1 MGPGVESRH
10 AAQLVALEDALLAAI
25 AQARRDAD
33 DVGAPAPPKVLHP
46 YLRFARVVTPAL
58 DAARR
63 AIELDEAFRFRVLAA
78 VSDDAGMTPA
88 ARAFLDRAEGWEEV
102 IEAATLAAGVETA
115 ERAASAEADRLR
127 GELAET
133 RAKLEATSTEV
144 NRLQSDLAG
153 LTRDVAAFRGLADAA
168 ELARDQAV
176 ADVQRSQAERQRAVR
191 ELSAER
197 VRSAA
202 RLNDLRT
209 AHERI
214 EVLTARLSAGEPL
227 EDGPDVESP
236 AQDGAGGAPVADVAR
251 ALAML
256 AGLRSDLEQLT
267 TVLDPSAGVGVAVSV
282 DPLGPTSLAEP
293 GGPATPRQTRRQPV
307 RLTRGVVEDSLD
319 GARCLL
325 GHPGALVIVDGWNVS
340 QQRWPH
346 LPAAHQRAALL
357 DALTAFALGGAA
369 EIRVV
374 LDGVDD
380 GSGIRPW
387 RGGPVMVE
395 FTADTVEADDRILA
409 LVETTPA
416 RRPVVVV
423 SDDNRVRA
431 GAEAGGANTLRAGL
445 LAGVIAP

>member
-1 MGPGVESRH
+1 MGLGVEPRQ
-10 AAQLVALEDALLAAI
+10 AARLAAIEDALLAAI
-25 AQARRDAD
+25 AQARRDAA
-33 DVGAPAPPKVLHP
+33 DVGAPVPPKVLHP

-63 AIELDEAFRFRVLAA
+63 AIDLDDTFRSRVFAS
-78 VSDDAGMTPA
+78 VSDDSGMPPA
-88 ARAFLDRAEGWEEV
+88 ARAFLERADGWEEV
-102 IEAATLAAGVETA
+102 IDAATAAAGAETA
-115 ERAASAEADRLR
+115 ERAASVEADRLR
-127 GELAET
+127 GELTDIRAEL
-133 RAKLEATSTEV
+133 LERSTEV
-144 NRLQSDLAG
+144 NRLQSEVARLTREVAALRG
-153 LTRDVAAFRGLADAA
+153 LTDAA
-168 ELARDQAV
+168 ESARDQAV
-176 ADVQRSQAERQRAVR
+176 ADVQRSQDERQRAVR

-197 VRSAA
+197 VRSAD
-202 RLNDLRT
+202 RLNELRT
-209 AHERI
+209 AHERV
-214 EVLTARLSAGEPL
+214 EALTVQLTEQLTDGEPTP
-227 EDGPDVESP
+227 EDPDPPPS
-236 AQDGAGGAPVADVAR
+236 ADVAR

-256 AGLRSDLEQLT
+256 AGLRADLDELVD
-267 TVLDPSAGVGVAVSV
+267 VLDPSPVVNGAPPV
-282 DPLGPTSLAEP
+282 DP
-293 GGPATPRQTRRQPV
+293 GGERATTRSGASATQRSTRRQPV
-307 RLTRGVVEDSLD
+307 RLTRGIVEDSLD

-346 LPAAHQRAALL
+346 LPAVHQRAALL

-380 GSGIRPW
+380 GTGIRPW

-423 SDDNRVRA
+423 SDDHRVRA
-431 GAEAGGANTLRAGL
+431 GAEAGGANTLRSGL